1 MRKTLLST
9 LTFVFTTMT
18 FAQVN
23 LVDLPK
29 TKSIN
34 NNSASYTNTSA
45 APATSSSSSSTYV
58 IWEDDCDDASTWT
71 FTNTSTLGI
80 DWYVESDPNL
90 YPAASSAGVTPLAM
104 STASNGFL
112 FISSDYNNTT
122 DFDGTPIIA
131 EATTA
136 TPIDLTN
143 FLNVQLTFQSAFRW
157 WHDTRIVRI
166 SPDNGVTWVD
176 IDEISNEQTYSY
188 PAQTSNNPH
197 MSVYDISAVAGG
209 QSEVLVQFYYND
221 NDYWGWFWP
230 IDDVAISELPDNLVV
245 SSDESMGGWW
255 IGYQGPAG
263 GLGQDYTYYP
273 LAQATANPYAF
284 ECVLRNGGIAT
295 QEATLKVE
303 VEDGSGSNVYSG
315 TSNPLTLAQG
325 QQDTVATTSQF
336 TPSAQG
342 LYTIE
347 MWGEVDSAGAGNVI
361 TYTDTTTKMSMVTD
375 YIYGKDLNSPEGT
388 WRLNRVSPQPGGFE
402 VSSTYDIY
410 SDVDLYSVDVHI
422 ADWSIPGSNVYAVIY
437 EEDLAGGDPIPLDQS
452 DDYTITQADVGAW
465 VTIPFISPQALTS
478 TTKTYRIA
486 VGANLHPTDSVG
498 VSVSG
503 LGEYSADGLLDK
515 DGILDETAGQPGWYT
530 IGDIPMLRM
539 NFNPTTT
546 AVTDAKTS
554 IFNIFPN
561 PTNGFITIG
570 LDNASKYE
578 LSVINVLGQNVYTSS
593 ITDINTSVDLSS
605 FETGVY
611 TIELTDGNRVY
622 SDKLIIE

>member
-1 MRKTLLST
+1 
-9 LTFVFTTMT
+9 
-18 FAQVN
+18 
-23 LVDLPK
+23 
-29 TKSIN
+29 
-34 NNSASYTNTSA
+34 
-45 APATSSSSSSTYV
+45 
-58 IWEDDCDDASTWT
+58 
-71 FTNTSTLGI
+71 
-80 DWYVESDPNL
+80 
-90 YPAASSAGVTPLAM
+90 
-104 STASNGFL
+104 
-112 FISSDYNNTT
+112 
-122 DFDGTPIIA
+122 
-131 EATTA
+131 
-136 TPIDLTN
+136 
-143 FLNVQLTFQSAFRW
+143 
-157 WHDTRIVRI
+157 
-166 SPDNGVTWVD
+166 
-176 IDEISNEQTYSY
+176 
-188 PAQTSNNPH
+188 
-197 MSVYDISAVAGG
+197 
-209 QSEVLVQFYYND
+209 VQFYYND

-295 QEATLKVE
+295 QEATLNVD

-336 TPSAQG
+336 TPLAQG

-410 SDVDLYSVDVHI
+410 SDVNLYSVDVHI

-437 EEDLAGGDPIPLDQS
+437 EEDPAGGDPIPLDQS

-546 AVTDAKTS
+546 AVKDAKTS

-570 LDNASKYE
+570 LDNTSKYE
-578 LSVINVLGQNVYTSS
+578 LSVINVLGQTVYTSP
-593 ITDINTSVDLSS
+593 ITDINTSVDLSG
-605 FETGVY
+605 FGTGVY

>member
-9 LTFVFTTMT
+9 LAFVFTTMT

-29 TKSIN
+29 TKFIN
-34 NNSASYTNTSA
+34 NNSASYTNTGA
-45 APATSSSSSSTYV
+45 APATSSSASSTYV

-104 STASNGFL
+104 ATASNGFL

-315 TSNPLTLAQG
+315 ASNPLTLAQG

-361 TYTDTTTKMSMVTD
+361 TYTDTTTKMSMVTE

-410 SDVDLYSVDVHI
+410 SDVNLYSVDVHI

-437 EEDLAGGDPIPLDQS
+437 EEDPAGGDPIPLDQS
-452 DDYTITQADVGAW
+452 DDYTITQADIGAW

-515 DGILDETAGQPGWYT
+515 DGILDETAGQPG
-530 IGDIPMLRM
+530 
-539 NFNPTTT
+539 
-546 AVTDAKTS
+546 
-554 IFNIFPN
+554 
-561 PTNGFITIG
+561 
-570 LDNASKYE
+570 
-578 LSVINVLGQNVYTSS
+578 
-593 ITDINTSVDLSS
+593 
-605 FETGVY
+605 
-611 TIELTDGNRVY
+611 
-622 SDKLIIE
+622 